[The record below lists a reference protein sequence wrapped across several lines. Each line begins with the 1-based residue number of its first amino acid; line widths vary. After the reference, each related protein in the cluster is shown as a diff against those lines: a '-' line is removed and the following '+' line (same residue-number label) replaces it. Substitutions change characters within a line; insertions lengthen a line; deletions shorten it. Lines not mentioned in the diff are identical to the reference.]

1 MILVRLMGGLGNQ
14 MFQYAFGYYLAKK
27 NNTVLKVDE
36 TLLQDRSQPHE
47 IVTHRTL
54 DLVDVFDLSINKA
67 STSEIEYFNGKI
79 SQQNFAARIINSILW
94 KLRKHNL
101 IIEHSRAFD
110 PKLIDLNDNKC
121 IVGGWQCEKYFN
133 AVADDIKRLYKF
145 KQPLLPQSKLLA
157 SNIVAVNSVC
167 LHVRRGDYVTSS
179 LYSNTIGALGLDYYY
194 RAIDAMS
201 QKVRFPVFYVFS
213 DDLKWCKENIVI
225 PFDHVFVDE
234 EHVGVKASNYLYLM
248 SLCTNHI
255 ISNSTFSWWA
265 AWLAEKKES
274 VVIGPIVWFKDS
286 KLNGA
291 DIIPERWVKI

>member
-36 TLLQDRSQPHE
+36 SLLQDRSLPHE
-47 IVTHRTL
+47 VVTHRTL
-54 DLVDVFDLSINKA
+54 DLVDIFDFNIIKA
-67 STSEIEYFNGKI
+67 SKSEIEYFNGKI
-79 SQQNFAARIINSILW
+79 NQKSFIVRAVNSVLW
-94 KLRKHNL
+94 RLRKHNL
-101 IIEHSRAFD
+101 IVEGSRTFD
-110 PKLIDLNDNKC
+110 SSLINLNDNKC
-121 IVGGWQCEKYFN
+121 IVGGWQCEKYFS
-133 AVADDIKRLYKF
+133 AVKNDIKTLYKF
-145 KQPLLPQSKLLA
+145 RHPLLPQSKLLA
-157 SNIVAVNSVC
+157 DNIVAVNSVC

-179 LYSNTIGALGLDYYY
+179 LYSNTIGALDLDYYY
-194 RAIDAMS
+194 RAINEMS
-201 QKVRFPVFYVFS
+201 QKVRFPVFYIFS

-225 PFDHVFVDE
+225 PFDHVFVEE
-234 EHVGVKASNYLYLM
+234 EHVGAKASNYLYLM

-274 VVIGPIVWFKDS
+274 VVIGPIKWFKDS
-286 KLNGA
+286 KLNGI